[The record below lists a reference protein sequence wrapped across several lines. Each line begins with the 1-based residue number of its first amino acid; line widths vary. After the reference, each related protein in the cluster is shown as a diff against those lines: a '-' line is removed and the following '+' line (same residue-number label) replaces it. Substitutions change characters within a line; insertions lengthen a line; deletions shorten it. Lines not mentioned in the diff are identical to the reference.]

1 MKLTG
6 ALRIAMTTSI
16 FVAGMN
22 LSIVK
27 ANAATANETSIGG
40 MGLAVESYY
49 NERLSESGISISNI
63 TTPILVEGERLEAF

>member
-27 ANAATANETSIGG
+27 ANAAS
-40 MGLAVESYY
+40 
-49 NERLSESGISISNI
+49 
-63 TTPILVEGERLEAF
+63 AFQKRSSRKRFLKPR